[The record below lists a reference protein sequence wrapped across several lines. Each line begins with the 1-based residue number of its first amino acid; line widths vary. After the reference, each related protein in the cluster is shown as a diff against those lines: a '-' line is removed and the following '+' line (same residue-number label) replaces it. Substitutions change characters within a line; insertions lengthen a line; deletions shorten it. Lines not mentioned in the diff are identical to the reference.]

1 MLATKF
7 MAQHLPSPHTTSST
21 SISSPEPAA
30 PVLCPVTAPFT
41 WPQHLQRRVPDPCY
55 LAPHPPLQTTQF
67 LTALNHYRK
76 LRYLC
81 VSHLSCLLQRWTS
94 RSSGIPSTQYMSD
107 TQESFN
113 KYSVNE
119 WRCWISNTH
128 SCLKR
133 IVCDSWWHLHI
144 IAWDD
149 RFILSDSPVSPLK
162 AFLASRDSIPPPKK
176 GAREGHSWRRQA
188 QFCLLLPPWYIHSA
202 T

>member
-1 MLATKF
+1 MEDGEWEWEGNG
-7 MAQHLPSPHTTSST
+7 TTSFVLVSLGT
-21 SISSPEPAA
+21 FGLNISW
-30 PVLCPVTAPFT
+30 VLPWVLLSVSKKQNKQQVYKC
-41 WPQHLQRRVPDPCY
+41 
-55 LAPHPPLQTTQF
+55 
-67 LTALNHYRK
+67 
-76 LRYLC
+76 YLC

-107 TQESFN
+107 TQEAFN